1 MRVCLHRGKKEGT
14 KVIQKIVSL
23 IWNLG
28 QLLWGIAMV
37 VFMLIILVSAPS
49 AKGDVTMPGGDVF
62 AFSIV
67 KYSFV
72 LMFVGGAFTVIFLA
86 NGIKGVKGLLR
97 WR

>member
-1 MRVCLHRGKKEGT
+1 MQKK
-14 KVIQKIVSL
+14 IQSL
-23 IWNLG
+23 IA
-28 QLLWGIAMV
+28 LLFGIAMA

-72 LMFVGGAFTVIFLA
+72 LMFVGGALTALA
-86 NGIKGVKGLLR
+86 LTYGIRGLLSKK
-97 WR
+97 